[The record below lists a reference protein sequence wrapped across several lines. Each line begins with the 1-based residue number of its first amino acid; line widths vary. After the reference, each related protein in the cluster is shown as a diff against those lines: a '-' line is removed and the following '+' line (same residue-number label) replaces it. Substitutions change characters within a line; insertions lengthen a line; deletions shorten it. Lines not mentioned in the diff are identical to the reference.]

1 MMLPTTP
8 APPLPGYSTQP
19 GLGERGSSL
28 AALRGYNPGE
38 ALGRSGWAPASAL
51 EAVEQER
58 SRRVAAESRADALRA
73 EIAAAASSLPPHAP
87 FPNTARSGAGG
98 AGGGGGGGT
107 RPPPPSTYFTTP
119 SALTN
124 AAALAL
130 DEAQAAAED
139 GARQARVAGLRSELE
154 SERSGNLAREQAL
167 RGELE
172 RERQAEAAKHSVLE
186 GRLAQAET
194 ALSALSLE
202 NSKLRTHLEA
212 TAAEVFKALAA
223 KVALQEENTRL
234 TGEVSVCVCVCCE
247 TCMHVARHT
256 TARHSGIK

>member
-1 MMLPTTP
+1 MM
-8 APPLPGYSTQP
+8 
-19 GLGERGSSL
+19 SS
-28 AALRGYNPGE
+28 
-38 ALGRSGWAPASAL
+38 S
-51 EAVEQER
+51 
-58 SRRVAAESRADALRA
+58 
-73 EIAAAASSLPPHAP
+73 
-87 FPNTARSGAGG
+87 
-98 AGGGGGGGT
+98 
-107 RPPPPSTYFTTP
+107 YFTTP

-130 DEAQAAAED
+130 DEAQAAAEE

-167 RGELE
+167 RGEME
-172 RERQAEAAKHSVLE
+172 RERQAGAAASGILE

-212 TAAEVFKALAA
+212 TAAEVSKALAA

-234 TGEVSVCVCVCCE
+234 TGEVSVAGRLVN
-247 TCMHVARHT
+247 TPYRP
-256 TARHSGIK
+256 